1 MRLSI
6 WQFSVEIFANFTKSY
21 WQILVQSVRQF
32 SCDPFDNFSICLFTG
47 DLFDNF
53 QAICFAIL
61 RQLGNFLVI
70 YSGNFQAIWQLLS
83 DLLESYVRF
92 YLQIF
97 RQNYLWIYRRSIC
110 QFSGDLFF
118 QEIPLLHIYLILLEN
133 LSIQQYH
140 AIFVINFTAI
150 YLPFFRRVF
159 QSILSIKTILGV
171 SIHLFSVREAYPR
184 DVTGS
189 PPIPWWTKRFSTS
202 TEFNRKSGTG

>member
-1 MRLSI
+1 MWDSTCK
-6 WQFSVEIFANFTKSY
+6 FSGKTTCE
-21 WQILVQSVRQF
+21 
-32 SCDPFDNFSICLFTG
+32 FTG
-47 DLFDNF
+47 DLFVNF
-53 QAICFAIL
+53 
-61 RQLGNFLVI
+61 RVI
-70 YSGNFQAIWQLLS
+70 F
-83 DLLESYVRF
+83 
-92 YLQIF
+92 
-97 RQNYLWIYRRSIC
+97 
-110 QFSGDLFF
+110 FF

-202 TEFNRKSGTG
+202 TEFNRKSGTGWITVLAWTADNIDQDENSLLIVHLWRKHIEIRNVITDLKKIAYPDVFSEKKKSRTSLIIMMTVT